1 MKLESPLRYPGGKAS
16 LSNFLIDVIDL
27 NDLRGC
33 EYFEPYAGG
42 AGAALR
48 LLETGA
54 VNKIH
59 LNDADRRISAF
70 WQSAI
75 HHTEEFIAKI
85 NSIEL
90 TIDEWHKQK
99 AISQSP
105 SRAKV
110 LDLGLSTFYLNR
122 CNRSGVLSAG
132 PIGGYA
138 QEGKWRMDVRFNR
151 ETLINRIRS
160 IGSMREAITISSSD
174 ALEFLKEKLPRGS
187 ARSRV
192 LVYLDPPYVEQAR
205 RLYLNSYESR
215 DHVFVAAH
223 MRKQKVLP
231 WVMSYDDCELVR
243 SLYANDCSVSNIPV
257 KYSLNK
263 KRVSNELLI
272 APPHMVLPHQCRA
285 NLLSTQKYLQELS
298 DAQ

>member
-27 NDLRGC
+27 NNLRGC

-48 LLETGA
+48 LLNAGI
-54 VNKIH
+54 VSKIH
-59 LNDADRRISAF
+59 LNDADPRISAF
-70 WQSAI
+70 WKAVL
-75 HHTEEFIAKI
+75 HHTSEFIDRIEAA
-85 NSIEL
+85 EL
-90 TIDEWHKQK
+90 TINEWQKQK

-105 SRAKV
+105 SRSEI
-110 LDLGLSTFYLNR
+110 LDLGFSTFYLNR

-138 QEGKWRMDVRFNR
+138 QEGEWRMDVRFNR
-151 ETLINRIRS
+151 EALIERINS
-160 IGSMREAITISSSD
+160 IGYMRDAITISSND
-174 ALEFLKEKLPRGS
+174 ALEFLKTKLPRGAS
-187 ARSRV
+187 RSKV
-192 LVYLDPPYVEQAR
+192 LVYLDPPYVEQAH
-205 RLYLNSYESR
+205 RLYLNAYEKK
-215 DHVFVAAH
+215 DHASVAAH

-243 SLYANDCSVSNIPV
+243 SLYLNDYSVSNIPV

-272 APPHMVLPHQCRA
+272 APRHMVLPYQCRA
-285 NLLSTQKYLQELS
+285 NLLSVAAVS
-298 DAQ
+298 AGAI

>member
-16 LSNFLIDVIDL
+16 LFKFLVDVVDL

-48 LLETGA
+48 LLAAGA
-54 VNKIH
+54 VSKIH

-70 WQSAI
+70 WQSVLD
-75 HHTEEFIAKI
+75 HTNSFVEKI
-85 NSIEL
+85 ESTQL
-90 TIDEWHKQK
+90 TVDEWRKQK
-99 AISQSP
+99 VISQSP
-105 SRAKV
+105 ARAKV
-110 LDLGLSTFYLNR
+110 LDLGFSTFYLNR

-138 QEGKWRMDVRFNR
+138 QKGEWRMDVRFNR
-151 ETLINRIRS
+151 EALIERVRS
-160 IGSMREAITISSSD
+160 IGSMREAITISSND
-174 ALEFLKEKLPRGS
+174 ALEFLKKKLPRGP
-187 ARSRV
+187 ARSKV

-205 RLYLNSYESR
+205 RLYLNAYENR
-215 DHVFVAAH
+215 DHASVAAH

-231 WVMSYDDCELVR
+231 WVMSYDDCALVR
-243 SLYANDCSVSNIPV
+243 SLYVDDCLVSNIPV

-272 APPHMVLPHQCRA
+272 APRHIVLPYQCRV
-285 NLLSTQKYLQELS
+285 NLLSTTILS
-298 DAQ
+298 AGAI